1 MSAFGEIYTTRKIF
15 YTACGSDGSDKS
27 HLCVLYSDLC
37 KHARLMYL
45 FEKYHRP
52 PCFIFGPPA
61 SDYSPRHEVIE
72 SAL

>member
-1 MSAFGEIYTTRKIF
+1 MSAFGGIYTTRKIF

-45 FEKYHRP
+45 FE
-52 PCFIFGPPA
+52 
-61 SDYSPRHEVIE
+61 
-72 SAL
+72 